1 MTPSITSYIETT
13 SITPSIASTLGSSS
27 MTPSTTSSLGS
38 SSMIPSITSSLGS
51 SSMTPSI
58 TSSLGSSSMIP
69 SITSSL
75 GSSSM
80 TPSITSSLGSSSLTP
95 SITSSLGS
103 SSLTPSIT
111 SSLGSSS
118 MTPYVTSSL
127 GSSSMTPS
135 ITSYIE
141 TTSITPSI
149 TSTLGSSSMT
159 PSITSSL
166 GSSSMTPSIT
176 SSLGSSSMTPSI
188 TSSLGSSSMM
198 PSITS
203 SLGSST
209 MTPSITSALGTSS
222 MTPSITSYIETTSI
236 TPSIASTL
244 GSSSM
249 TPSTTSSLGSSSMI
263 PSITSSL
270 GSSSM
275 TPSITSYTETT
286 SNTPSITSTL
296 GSSLMIPSITSSLST
311 SSMTPSI
318 TSAIETTS
326 TTPSVMSSTEAT
338 SIVQTYTYTIQ
349 STSYSPAISTAETTS
364 LASSSPIVMTTATST
379 DPMTTPIT
387 STATVVEPTT
397 ELSSTPSMT
406 TTASSSLM
414 TTPVST
420 TLIEPTMTPDTTTPT
435 MEPTTPPIETTMQT
449 TTATAVPFIPL
460 YFENGI
466 ATRERMFQPNSLD
479 YRTVYIRLGLP
490 IGSNEL
496 YYYLTVTTTG
506 MIHFSKRPP
515 TSLALAKYTNPS
527 RFTELDRFS
536 SQIDPAVAVFGA
548 PVDTSV
554 GSPSLYYEVF
564 ESSTD
569 VEFFSALRDRLR
581 SLDARPWGIENN
593 DVIDTLTTAVLV
605 TWENFQPP
613 DTVPGQETVTYQAI
627 VFTNGARTGVLMLY
641 EIGSFNWIELTKE
654 VEVVIGF
661 NAKYTRSNR
670 FSAEFKSESYRPD
683 LNIGSISGTEG
694 VLIYRL
700 DDNPSTFVNS
710 AQFCDNWYQEDI
722 ETLFPALPIRLQ
734 LADDCPCSIFQS
746 FFDRRYT
753 RCIEGSFFCRQSR
766 RSFFG
771 GAHRCYYFLPLLPGN
786 SFSDP
791 WRTTNYEA
799 YRYHSFELWFERD
812 FLPRFH
818 CCHQGA
824 GPEFCGMYQERRPT
838 STCSR
843 YRPPRR
849 SWFWGDPHIRTLDGR
864 GYTFNGL
871 GEYSMLEYTNND
883 SFVLQART
891 GKAFNNSEPVD
902 TGTVFTGFAA
912 TQGITVVEFSLNDNR
927 TAMRILINKTEEITD
942 FTTLEGDGY
951 DSADSTFS
959 LTLENNTDTLVRVTA
974 LFLVGELPDT
984 SFTVTF
990 TNEVLDVLVSV
1001 PSEYNDLGIGRGL
1014 LGNINGNSSDEFLLR
1029 NGTTLEDSLATNLT
1043 DKDIYPFG
1051 QSWQLTE
1058 AESLFEYGDRDWSY
1072 YNPSNYTPIF
1082 LSDLLAEDPERTAA
1096 ARATCGDDESCLFDY
1111 LAVNPE
1117 LGQMSMETG
1126 NAFQEDLDNLENFP
1140 PNITMITDTGNVLQ
1154 EDGRVIYAQVNQ
1166 TIQLSF
1172 TAEDQNN
1179 GDIVTFKFGEVYPE
1193 GANITADGDFQWTPM
1208 DFDISRLE
1216 VVASDQRG
1224 AESTVLFRVKICSCF
1239 NDGECDYQSLAEG
1252 QNFTGFGYGVVT
1264 CNCSNGWSGDQCDE
1278 DFNSCAGNPC
1288 YQGVLCV
1295 DSPPMESTD
1304 FTCGDCP
1311 PGRVG
1316 DGVTC
1321 SDVNECLSNTTNDC
1335 EQNCHNILDGYYC
1348 SCDDGFTLSL
1358 DERSCIDNAGC
1369 TPAAMNN
1376 TGSSNCTCD
1385 PGYEFLNGSCSDFD
1399 ECSNDVDEC
1408 PDTSTC
1414 INTDGDYFCSCIAG
1428 YDAINETKSCADI
1441 DECDTGEHNCIP
1453 MLNRQCMNTIGNFA
1467 CVCALNFAEMSGTCV
1482 AATTFSIELR
1492 FDFINGMA
1500 ITYYSDTTQNRDRLA
1515 DEVLDQLNG
1524 TSIFGDGLLVG
1535 VLVTNYTLVELVD
1548 QEYGLVE
1555 FRIDTFNPN
1564 LTATDIQSAFTASLP
1579 LDRIFGSSNRILEPD
1594 INECI
1599 EFTGVCSNGNCT
1611 NTEGSY
1617 FCTCNQGFQGTGTD
1631 QCEDINECLSGAHAC
1646 QEICINTDGN
1656 YSCACSDGYELDSGG
1671 LNCSDINE
1679 CSGNTS
1685 VCENGICTNLEGSF
1699 NCTCN
1704 PGYEL
1709 ANDNVTCIDIDE
1721 CLLELH
1727 ECQEMCINNDG
1738 NYSCACSDG
1747 NELDSEGFNCSV
1759 SPTSTTMDPI
1769 DTTTVTSDTTV
1780 VTSDTTS
1787 LPTDTTSVMSDN
1799 PTITTDTT
1807 SVTSDNPTITTD
1819 TTSVTSDNPT
1829 ITTDTTAVT
1838 SDTTSLTTDA
1848 TPVTSDTTSIITST
1862 TMETVAT
1869 SQFDVVIFVVIS
1881 FNATYQSALADPTST
1896 AFTTLATALCDQ
1908 LVAYYMT
1915 LTNRDITCVV
1925 LGFTSGS
1932 VVANVDLT
1940 ISANNSSEAE
1950 DIRSNAVNVTAVDIG
1965 SFQVGNETY
1974 SPMTVNSNV
1983 TIQERQPDISTISS
1997 TMGMETNQIIEST
2010 TTKTTTTTT
2019 ALVVRLVRLSL
2030 RVTRLNDVILEYNTS
2045 LSDSTTPYFQYLAN
2059 IFCNAVREYIEVRY
2073 DALQSYTCDVLTFVE
2088 GSVIGNMQIEVG
2100 APTTAE
2106 ATAIEQAITDIATM
2120 NQLLTFGSTT
2130 LSVMLP
2136 TDSPGLSGGAIVG
2149 IAIGAVSGAILIIIC
2164 ISFLLMHTSR
2174 QDAAKRAFDEAYHSK
2189 YNGDSPV
2196 FFGDDPYDDA
2206 SSYYSIDRREF
2217 AVGRA
2222 VQRLTRDRERGGMNR
2237 DFRTPYMVDGEDN
2250 EGYIER
2256 NPIYC

>member
-1 MTPSITSYIETT
+1 
-13 SITPSIASTLGSSS
+13 
-27 MTPSTTSSLGS
+27 
-38 SSMIPSITSSLGS
+38 MI
-51 SSMTPSI
+51 PSI

-80 TPSITSSLGSSSLTP
+80 TPSTTSSVGSSSMIP
-95 SITSSLGS
+95 YITSYIETTSM
-103 SSLTPSIT
+103 TPSIT

-118 MTPYVTSSL
+118 MVPSITSSF
-127 GSSSMTPS
+127 GSSSMTPT

-149 TSTLGSSSMT
+149 TSTLG
-159 PSITSSL
+159 
-166 GSSSMTPSIT
+166 
-176 SSLGSSSMTPSI
+176 
-188 TSSLGSSSMM
+188 
-198 PSITS
+198 
-203 SLGSST
+203 
-209 MTPSITSALGTSS
+209 TSS
-222 MTPSITSYIETTSI
+222 MTPSITST
-236 TPSIASTL
+236 
-244 GSSSM
+244 
-249 TPSTTSSLGSSSMI
+249 
-263 PSITSSL
+263 
-270 GSSSM
+270 
-275 TPSITSYTETT
+275 
-286 SNTPSITSTL
+286 
-296 GSSLMIPSITSSLST
+296 
-311 SSMTPSI
+311 
-318 TSAIETTS
+318 IETTS
-326 TTPSVMSSTEAT
+326 TTPSLMSSTEAT
-338 SIVQTYTYTIQ
+338 SVVQTSTYSIE
-349 STSYSPAISTAETTS
+349 STSYSSAISTTETTS
-364 LASSSPIVMTTATST
+364 MASSSPTLLTTATSSI

-387 STATVVEPTT
+387 STTTVVEPTT
-397 ELSSTPSMT
+397 TAATTEPSSTPSMT
-406 TTASSSLM
+406 TMASTTPM
-414 TTPVST
+414 TTPIST
-420 TLIEPTMTPDTTTPT
+420 TVIEPTPTPVTT
-435 MEPTTPPIETTMQT
+435 
-449 TTATAVPFIPL
+449 TAVPFIPL

-466 ATRERMFQPNSLD
+466 ATRETIFQPNSLD

-548 PVDTSV
+548 TVDTSL
-554 GSPSLYYEVF
+554 GSPSIYHQVF

-613 DTVPGQETVTYQAI
+613 DTVPGVENVTYQAI

-641 EIGSFNWIELTKE
+641 EIGSFNWIQLTKE
-654 VEVVIGF
+654 VEVIIGF

-700 DDNPSTFVNS
+700 DNNPSTFVNS

-722 ETLFPALPIRLQ
+722 ETLFPSLPIRLQ
-734 LADDCPCSIFQS
+734 IADECPCSIFQS
-746 FFDRRYT
+746 FADFRYT
-753 RCIEGSFFCRQSR
+753 RCIEGSFLCRQSR

-799 YRYHSFELWFERD
+799 YRYHSFGLWLARD

-838 STCSR
+838 STCSG

-871 GEYSMLEYTNND
+871 GEYFMLEYTNND

-902 TGTVFTGFAA
+902 TGTVFTAFAA
-912 TQGITVVEFSLNDNR
+912 TQAISVVEFSLNDNR
-927 TAMRILINKTEEITD
+927 TAMRILINKTEEITN
-942 FTTLEGDGY
+942 FATLEGDGY
-951 DSADSTFS
+951 DSADPTFS

-1014 LGNINGNSSDEFLLR
+1014 LGNINGNISDEFLLR

-1072 YNPSNYTPIF
+1072 YNPSNYTPSF
-1082 LSDLLAEDPERTAA
+1082 LSDLLAEDPQRTAA
-1096 ARATCGDDESCLFDY
+1096 ARATCGDDENCLFDY

-1140 PNITMITDTGNVLQ
+1140 PNITMITDTGNVLH

-1172 TAEDQNN
+1172 TAEDQND
-1179 GDIVTFKFGEVYPE
+1179 GDIVTFTFGDAYPE
-1193 GANITADGDFQWTPM
+1193 GANITADGNFEWTPM
-1208 DFDISRLE
+1208 DFDVSRLE

-1224 AESTVLFRVKICSCF
+1224 AESMVLFRVKICSCF
-1239 NDGECDYQSLAEG
+1239 NDGECDYQSLADG

-1288 YQGVLCV
+1288 YQGVLCL
-1295 DSPPMESTD
+1295 DNPPMESTD
-1304 FTCGDCP
+1304 FSCGDCP

-1321 SDVNECLSNTTNDC
+1321 SDINECLSNTTNDC
-1335 EQNCHNILDGYYC
+1335 EHNCHNILDGYYC
-1348 SCDDGFTLSL
+1348 SCNDGFTLSL
-1358 DERSCIDNAGC
+1358 DKGSCIDNAGC
-1369 TPAAMNN
+1369 TPAAMSN
-1376 TGSSNCTCD
+1376 TGFSNCTCD
-1385 PGYEFLNGSCSDFD
+1385 PGYEFSNGSCSDFD
-1399 ECSNDVDEC
+1399 ECSNGVDEC

-1414 INTDGDYFCSCIAG
+1414 INTDGDYFCSCIGG
-1428 YDAINETKSCADI
+1428 YDTINETKSCADI
-1441 DECDTGEHNCIP
+1441 NECDTGDYTCNAAP
-1453 MLNRQCMNTIGNFA
+1453 NRQCMNTIGNYT
-1467 CVCALNFAEMSGTCV
+1467 CVCALNFAELSGACE
-1482 AATTFSIELR
+1482 AATTLSIELR
-1492 FDFINGMA
+1492 FDFINSMT

-1515 DEVLDQLNG
+1515 DDVLYQLNG
-1524 TSIFGDGLLVG
+1524 TSIFGDGLLGG

-1548 QEYGLVE
+1548 QEYGLVD

-1579 LDRIFGSSNRILEPD
+1579 LDRIFGSSNRILEID

-1599 EFTGVCSNGNCT
+1599 EFTEVCSNGNCT

-1631 QCEDINECLSGAHAC
+1631 QCEDMDECLSGAHAC
-1646 QEICINTDGN
+1646 QEICINIDGN

-1671 LNCSDINE
+1671 LNCVDIDE
-1679 CSGNTS
+1679 CSGNST
-1685 VCENGICTNLEGSF
+1685 VCENGICTNIVGSF

-1721 CLLELH
+1721 CLFGMH
-1727 ECQEMCINNDG
+1727 ACQEICINIDGNYSCACSDGYELDSGGLNCVDIDECSGNSTVCENGICTNIGGSFNCTCNPGYELANDNVTCIDIDECLVGMYACQDKCLNNDG
-1738 NYSCACSDG
+1738 NYSCACSNG
-1747 NELDSEGFNCSV
+1747 YELDIGGFDCLDIDECSSNSSVCENGICTNIGGSFNCTCNPGYELANDNVTCIDS
-1759 SPTSTTMDPI
+1759 STSTTVDPN
-1769 DTTTVTSDTTV
+1769 VTSDTTA
-1780 VTSDTTS
+1780 VTSDTTAVTS
-1787 LPTDTTSVMSDN
+1787 ETTSL
-1799 PTITTDTT
+1799 TTDTT
-1807 SVTSDNPTITTD
+1807 SVTSDNPI
-1819 TTSVTSDNPT
+1819 

-1838 SDTTSLTTDA
+1838 SDTTSLTTDTTA
-1848 TPVTSDTTSIITST
+1848 VTSDTTSLTTNTTPVTSDTTNMITST

-1881 FNATYQSALADPTST
+1881 FNATYQNDLADPTST

-1908 LVAYYMT
+1908 LVAFYKT
-1915 LTNRDITCVV
+1915 LTNGDITCIV

-1940 ISANNSSEAE
+1940 ILANNASDAE
-1950 DIRSNAVNVTAVDIG
+1950 DIRSNAVNVTAADIG
-1965 SFQVGNETY
+1965 SFQVGSETY
-1974 SPMTVNSNV
+1974 SPITINSNV

-1997 TMGMETNQIIEST
+1997 TTGMETNQITEST

-2019 ALVVRLVRLSL
+2019 TALVVRPVRLLL
-2030 RVTRLNDVILEYNTS
+2030 RVTRLNDVILDYNTS

-2059 IFCNAVREYIEVRY
+2059 IFCNAVKEYIEARY
-2073 DALQSYTCDVLTFVE
+2073 GALQSYTCDVLTFVE
-2088 GSVIGNMQIEVG
+2088 GSVIADMQIEVG

-2120 NQLLTFGSTT
+2120 NQRLTFGSTT

-2136 TDSPGLSGGAIVG
+2136 TDSQGLSGGAIVG
-2149 IAIGAVSGAILIIIC
+2149 IAIGAVGGALLIIIC

-2174 QDAAKRAFDEAYHSK
+2174 RAAAKHAFEEAYHGQ
-2189 YNGDSPV
+2189 YNRDSPV

-2206 SSYYSIDRREF
+2206 SSYYSIDRREL

-2222 VQRLTRDRERGGMNR
+2222 VQRLTRDRERGGTNR
-2237 DFRTPYMVDGEDN
+2237 NFRTPYVVDGEDN

-2256 NPIYC
+2256 NPIYY

>member
-1 MTPSITSYIETT
+1 MTGTSTSSITETT
-13 SITPSIASTLGSSS
+13 
-27 MTPSTTSSLGS
+27 
-38 SSMIPSITSSLGS
+38 SMIPSITSSLGS
-51 SSMTPSI
+51 SSMT
-58 TSSLGSSSMIP
+58 TSS
-69 SITSSL
+69 TSFL

-80 TPSITSSLGSSSLTP
+80 TPSITSSLE
-95 SITSSLGS
+95 
-103 SSLTPSIT
+103 
-111 SSLGSSS
+111 SSS
-118 MTPYVTSSL
+118 MTPSISSSL

-135 ITSYIE
+135 ISSSLGSSSMTPSRSSSMVPSITSSFGSSSMTPTITSYIE

-149 TSTLGSSSMT
+149 TSTLG
-159 PSITSSL
+159 
-166 GSSSMTPSIT
+166 
-176 SSLGSSSMTPSI
+176 
-188 TSSLGSSSMM
+188 
-198 PSITS
+198 
-203 SLGSST
+203 
-209 MTPSITSALGTSS
+209 TSS
-222 MTPSITSYIETTSI
+222 MTPSITST
-236 TPSIASTL
+236 
-244 GSSSM
+244 
-249 TPSTTSSLGSSSMI
+249 
-263 PSITSSL
+263 
-270 GSSSM
+270 
-275 TPSITSYTETT
+275 
-286 SNTPSITSTL
+286 
-296 GSSLMIPSITSSLST
+296 
-311 SSMTPSI
+311 
-318 TSAIETTS
+318 IETTS
-326 TTPSVMSSTEAT
+326 TTPFLMSSTEAT
-338 SIVQTYTYTIQ
+338 SVVQTSTYSIE
-349 STSYSPAISTAETTS
+349 STSYSSAISTTETTS
-364 LASSSPIVMTTATST
+364 MASSSPTLLTTATSSI

-387 STATVVEPTT
+387 STTTVVEPTT
-397 ELSSTPSMT
+397 TAATTEPSSTPSMT
-406 TTASSSLM
+406 TMASTTPM
-414 TTPVST
+414 TTPIST
-420 TLIEPTMTPDTTTPT
+420 TVIEPTPTPVTT
-435 MEPTTPPIETTMQT
+435 
-449 TTATAVPFIPL
+449 TAVPFIPL

-466 ATRERMFQPNSLD
+466 ATRETIFQPNSLD

-548 PVDTSV
+548 PVDTSL
-554 GSPSLYYEVF
+554 GSPSIYHQVF

-613 DTVPGQETVTYQAI
+613 DTVPGVENVTYQAI

-641 EIGSFNWIELTKE
+641 EIGSFNWIQLTKE
-654 VEVVIGF
+654 VEVIIGF

-700 DDNPSTFVNS
+700 DNNPSTFVNS

-722 ETLFPALPIRLQ
+722 ETLFPSLPIRLQ
-734 LADDCPCSIFQS
+734 IADECPCSIFQS
-746 FFDRRYT
+746 FADFRYT
-753 RCIEGSFFCRQSR
+753 RCIEGSFLCRQSR

-799 YRYHSFELWFERD
+799 YRYHSFGLWLARD

-838 STCSR
+838 STCSG

-871 GEYSMLEYTNND
+871 GEYFMLEYTNND

-902 TGTVFTGFAA
+902 TGTVFTAFAA
-912 TQGITVVEFSLNDNR
+912 TQGISVVEFSLNDNR
-927 TAMRILINKTEEITD
+927 TAMRILINKTEEITN
-942 FTTLEGDGY
+942 FATLEGDGY
-951 DSADSTFS
+951 DSADPTFS

-1014 LGNINGNSSDEFLLR
+1014 LGNINGNISDEFLLR
-1029 NGTTLEDSLATNLT
+1029 NGTTLKDSLATNLT

-1072 YNPSNYTPIF
+1072 YNPSNYTPSF
-1082 LSDLLAEDPERTAA
+1082 LSDLLAEDPQRTAA
-1096 ARATCGDDESCLFDY
+1096 ARATCGDDENCLFDY

-1140 PNITMITDTGNVLQ
+1140 PNITMITDTGNVLH

-1172 TAEDQNN
+1172 TAEDQND
-1179 GDIVTFKFGEVYPE
+1179 GDIVTFTFGDAYPE
-1193 GANITADGDFQWTPM
+1193 GANITADGNFEWTPM
-1208 DFDISRLE
+1208 DFDVSRLE

-1224 AESTVLFRVKICSCF
+1224 AESMVLFRVKICSCF
-1239 NDGECDYQSLAEG
+1239 NDGECDYQSLADG

-1288 YQGVLCV
+1288 YQGVLCL
-1295 DSPPMESTD
+1295 DNPPMESTD
-1304 FTCGDCP
+1304 FSCGDCP

-1321 SDVNECLSNTTNDC
+1321 SDINECLSNTMNDC

-1348 SCDDGFTLSL
+1348 SCNDGFTLSL
-1358 DERSCIDNAGC
+1358 DKGSCIDNAGC
-1369 TPAAMNN
+1369 TPAAMIN

-1385 PGYEFLNGSCSDFD
+1385 PGYEFSNGSCSDFD
-1399 ECSNDVDEC
+1399 ECSNGVDEC

-1414 INTDGDYFCSCIAG
+1414 INTDGDYFCSCIGG
-1428 YDAINETKSCADI
+1428 YDTINETKSCADI
-1441 DECDTGEHNCIP
+1441 NECDTGDYTCNAAP
-1453 MLNRQCMNTIGNFA
+1453 NRQCMNTIGNYT
-1467 CVCALNFAEMSGTCV
+1467 CVCALNFAELSGACE
-1482 AATTFSIELR
+1482 AATTLSIELR
-1492 FDFINGMA
+1492 FDFINSMT

-1515 DEVLDQLNG
+1515 DDVLYQLNG
-1524 TSIFGDGLLVG
+1524 TSIFGDGLLGG

-1548 QEYGLVE
+1548 QEYGLVD

-1579 LDRIFGSSNRILEPD
+1579 LDRIFGSSNRILEID

-1599 EFTGVCSNGNCT
+1599 EFTGACSNGNCT

-1631 QCEDINECLSGAHAC
+1631 QCEDKDECLSGAHAC
-1646 QEICINTDGN
+1646 QEICINIDGN

-1671 LNCSDINE
+1671 LNCVDIDE
-1679 CSGNTS
+1679 CSGNST
-1685 VCENGICTNLEGSF
+1685 VCENGICTNIGGSF

-1709 ANDNVTCIDIDE
+1709 ANDNVTCIGK
-1721 CLLELH
+1721 
-1727 ECQEMCINNDG
+1727 ND
-1738 NYSCACSDG
+1738 SILFD
-1747 NELDSEGFNCSV
+1747 
-1759 SPTSTTMDPI
+1759 
-1769 DTTTVTSDTTV
+1769 VTS
-1780 VTSDTTS
+1780 
-1787 LPTDTTSVMSDN
+1787 
-1799 PTITTDTT
+1799 
-1807 SVTSDNPTITTD
+1807 
-1819 TTSVTSDNPT
+1819 
-1829 ITTDTTAVT
+1829 DTTAVT
-1838 SDTTSLTTDA
+1838 SDTTSLTTNA
-1848 TPVTSDTTSIITST
+1848 TPVTSDTTAVTSDTTSLTNDTPPVTSDTTAVTSDATAVTSDTTSLTTNTTPVTSDTTAVTSDTTSLTTNTTPVTSDTTAVTSDTTSLTTNTTPVTSDTTAVTSDTTSLTTNTTPVTSDTTAVTSDTTSLTTNTTPVTSDTTAVTSDTTSLTTNTTPVTSDTTAVTSDTTSLTTNTTPVTSDTTAVTSDTTSLTTNATPVTSDTTAVTSDT

-1881 FNATYQSALADPTST
+1881 FNATYQNDLADPTST

-1908 LVAYYMT
+1908 LVAFYKT
-1915 LTNRDITCVV
+1915 LTNGDITCIV

-1940 ISANNSSEAE
+1940 ILANNASDAE
-1950 DIRSNAVNVTAVDIG
+1950 DIRSNAVNVTAADIG
-1965 SFQVGNETY
+1965 SFQVGSETY
-1974 SPMTVNSNV
+1974 SPITINSNV

-1997 TMGMETNQIIEST
+1997 TTGMETNQITEST

-2019 ALVVRLVRLSL
+2019 TALVVRPVRLLL
-2030 RVTRLNDVILEYNTS
+2030 RVTRLNDVILDYNTS

-2059 IFCNAVREYIEVRY
+2059 IFCNAVKEYIEARY
-2073 DALQSYTCDVLTFVE
+2073 GALQSYTCDVLTFVE
-2088 GSVIGNMQIEVG
+2088 GSVIADMQIEVG

-2120 NQLLTFGSTT
+2120 NQRLTFGSTT

-2136 TDSPGLSGGAIVG
+2136 IDSQGLSGGAIVG
-2149 IAIGAVSGAILIIIC
+2149 IAIGAVGGALLIIIC

-2174 QDAAKRAFDEAYHSK
+2174 RAAAKHAFEEAYHGQ
-2189 YNGDSPV
+2189 YNRDSPV

-2206 SSYYSIDRREF
+2206 SSYYSIDRREL

-2222 VQRLTRDRERGGMNR
+2222 VQRLTRDRERGETNR
-2237 DFRTPYMVDGEDN
+2237 NFRTPYVVDGEDN

-2256 NPIYC
+2256 NPNYY